1 LLLTRGELSQYNRS
15 RSNEGGILSH
25 LGEEYRLGEIRGI
38 YAPEDRSFGLR
49 VNDLNDRNNEF
60 VQAYLKGY
68 ERGRTLRHVN

>member
-1 LLLTRGELSQYNRS
+1 MKKRL
-15 RSNEGGILSH
+15 NEM
-25 LGEEYRLGEIRGI
+25 YRLGEIRGI